1 MEYTEYVEFIYLNS
15 HMSRE
20 EIFENAKD
28 LFNQGV
34 SKYEALKILTE
45 NK

>member
-1 MEYTEYVEFIYLNS
+1 MMYDEYVNFIYLNS
-15 HMSRE
+15 HMSRSE
-20 EIFENAKD
+20 VYDLAKD